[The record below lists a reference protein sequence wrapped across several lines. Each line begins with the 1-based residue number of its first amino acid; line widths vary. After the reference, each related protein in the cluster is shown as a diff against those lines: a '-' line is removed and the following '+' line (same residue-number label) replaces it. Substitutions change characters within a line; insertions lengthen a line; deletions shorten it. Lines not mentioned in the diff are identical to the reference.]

1 MLRPKV
7 LILAFIAGF
16 LATLIFHQGVLGL
29 LYFGGRVAM
38 APWNLTAVPP
48 LGVPQVIS
56 LAFWGGLWGIALWA
70 LIRSR
75 RGPSYWALAIV
86 LGALLPS
93 LVAWFVVFP
102 LKGIALSSTLVV
114 GALLLNGAWGLGVG
128 LYMRL
133 FRA

>member
-1 MLRPKV
+1 
-7 LILAFIAGF
+7 
-16 LATLIFHQGVLGL
+16 
-29 LYFGGRVAM
+29 M
-38 APWNLTAVPP
+38 APWNLTPVPP

-75 RGPSYWALAIV
+75 RGVSYWALAIA

-102 LKGIALSSTLVV
+102 LKGIALSATLVF